1 MDQLA
6 LDRWHM
12 ARALELAR
20 RGQGAVEPNPMVGC
34 IVARGAELLGEGWHR
49 RYGGPHA
56 EIEALALA
64 RERAR
69 GATLYVTLEPCCHQ
83 GKTPPCTD
91 AILKAGVRRVVAAMR
106 DPFPAVDGG
115 GFAQLQAAGVEVVS
129 GVLAAEAESL
139 NAPYLWLLSTGQPWV
154 IAKWAMTLDGKIA
167 TEGGDSRWI
176 SNERSRAIVHE
187 LRGRVDAILVGR
199 GTVEHDDPLLTARP
213 EGPRRA
219 TRVVLDSLAQ
229 IATSSQLM
237 RTARDWPVLVAV
249 SPAAPEERCE
259 ALRALDCEVL
269 LCPGEQY
276 AERLQSLLNEM
287 GRRRWTNVLLE
298 GGGKLLGEAFHCDL
312 INEVHAFIAPKLVG
326 GTGALSPIGG
336 EGVASMSTARQL
348 RDATWRE
355 ISGDLYLTGRLP
367 RNG

>member
-91 AILKAGVRRVVAAMR
+91 AILKSGVRRVVAAMR

-129 GVLAAEAESL
+129 GVLEAEAEAL
-139 NAPYLWLLSTGQPWV
+139 NEPYLWLLSTARPWV

-167 TEGGDSRWI
+167 TEAGDSRWI
-176 SNERSRAIVHE
+176 SNECSRAIVHE
-187 LRGRVDAILVGR
+187 LRGRMDAILVGR

-229 IATSSQLM
+229 IATSSQLVH
-237 RTARDWPVLVAV
+237 TARDWPVLIAV
-249 SPAAPEERCE
+249 SESAPSERRDL
-259 ALRALDCEVL
+259 LRSHGCEVL
-269 LCPGEQY
+269 FCQGDSHF
-276 AERLQSLLNEM
+276 ERLDSLLAEM
-287 GRRRWTNVLLE
+287 GRRRWTNVLIE
-298 GGGKLLGEAFHCDL
+298 GGAKLLGEAFHYDL

-326 GTGALSPIGG
+326 GEAAPSAIA
-336 EGVASMSTARQL
+336 GVGIPNMSAAHSF
-348 RDATWRE
+348 RDAH
-355 ISGDLYLTGRLP
+355 IQVLDGDVYVSGRL
-367 RNG
+367 R